1 MVKRREAKLNLVFSA
16 LADSTRRA
24 ILMRLE
30 QGEASVTEI
39 AAPFPVSMPAIS
51 KQLSVLE
58 RAGLVERRK
67 IGRTHHCRLRAR
79 PLSEAQQWLER
90 YRKFW
95 DERFDAL
102 ERYLNA
108 EKNK

>member
-1 MVKRREAKLNLVFSA
+1 MVKRREAKLDLVFSA
-16 LADSTRRA
+16 LADPTRRA

-30 QGEASVTEI
+30 HGEASVTEL
-39 AAPFPVSMPAIS
+39 AAPFRVSMPAIS

-90 YRKFW
+90 YRRFW